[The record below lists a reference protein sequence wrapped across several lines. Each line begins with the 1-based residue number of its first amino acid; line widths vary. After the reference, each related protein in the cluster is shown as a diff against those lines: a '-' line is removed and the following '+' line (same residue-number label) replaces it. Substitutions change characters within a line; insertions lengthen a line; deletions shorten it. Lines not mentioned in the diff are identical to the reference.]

1 MAIDLKRR
9 TEFFIKDLHARES
22 MRLGWY
28 RQWGVDEEQLQ
39 YLRERKAK
47 HAAFLK
53 DLLRRRGVGPAW
65 YARPFYIAGNFFGFF
80 SAFFPE
86 KWVNRIE
93 RTLEW
98 WILMRY
104 REYFKKL
111 HLDHNLRSMI
121 EAMQLKRMTH
131 NEPGSDVMRLLQE
144 IISEEENK
152 SAYRHLYR

>member
-1 MAIDLKRR
+1 MAVDLKKR

-39 YLRERKAK
+39 YLRERKSK

-53 DLLRRRGVGPAW
+53 DLLRRRGIGPAW
-65 YARPFYIAGNFFGFF
+65 YARLFYVAGNIFGFF

-86 KWVNRIE
+86 KWVAKIE
-93 RTLEW
+93 KTLEF

-104 REYFKKL
+104 KEYFKKM
-111 HLDHNLRSMI
+111 HLDMSLRSMI
-121 EAMQLKRMTH
+121 EAMQMKSMGH
-131 NEPGSDVMRLLQE
+131 NEPGPDVLRLLEQ
-144 IISEEENK
+144 IILEEESK
-152 SAYRHLYR
+152 QRPTMG

>member
-1 MAIDLKRR
+1 MAVDLKKR

-53 DLLRRRGVGPAW
+53 DLLRRRGINPAW
-65 YARPFYIAGNFFGFF
+65 YARPFYIAGNIFGFF

-86 KWVNRIE
+86 KWVNKIE

-111 HLDHNLRSMI
+111 RLDNNLRSMI
-121 EAMQLKRMTH
+121 EAMQMKRMGH
-131 NEPGSDVMRLLQE
+131 NEPGPDVMRLLEE
-144 IISEEENK
+144 IILEEENK
-152 SAYRHLYR
+152 QRASMG

>member
-1 MAIDLKRR
+1 MAIDLKKR

-47 HAAFLK
+47 HAAFLQ
-53 DLLRRRGVGPAW
+53 DLLRRRGIKPAW
-65 YARPFYIAGNFFGFF
+65 YARPFYIAGNIFGFF

-86 KWVNRIE
+86 KWVNKIE

-111 HLDHNLRSMI
+111 RLDLNLRSMI
-121 EAMQLKRMTH
+121 EAMQLKRMPH
-131 NEPGSDVMRLLQE
+131 DEPGPDVMRLLEE
-144 IISEEENK
+144 IILEEENK
-152 SAYRHLYR
+152 QQLTPR

>member
-1 MAIDLKRR
+1 MSIDLKKR

-28 RQWGVDEEQLQ
+28 RQWGVDEEKLQ

-53 DLLRRRGVGPAW
+53 DLLRRRGISPAW
-65 YARPFYIAGNFFGFF
+65 YARPFYIAGNIFGFF

-86 KWVNRIE
+86 SWVNKIE

-104 REYFKKL
+104 REYFKKM
-111 HLDHNLRSMI
+111 HLDLNLRSMI
-121 EAMQLKRMTH
+121 EAMQLKRMGH
-131 NEPGSDVMRLLQE
+131 DEPGPDVMRLIE
-144 IISEEENK
+144 DIITEEERTQRP
-152 SAYRHLYR
+152 SIG

>member
-1 MAIDLKRR
+1 MAVDLKKR

-53 DLLRRRGVGPAW
+53 DLLRRRGISPAW
-65 YARPFYIAGNFFGFF
+65 YARPFYIAGNIFGFF

-86 KWVNRIE
+86 AWVAKIE

-104 REYFKKL
+104 REYFKKMR
-111 HLDHNLRSMI
+111 LDLNLRSMI
-121 EAMQLKRMTH
+121 EAMQMKRMGH
-131 NEPGSDVMRLLQE
+131 NEPGPDVMRLLEE
-144 IISEEENK
+144 IILEEENK
-152 SAYRHLYR
+152 QRTSIG

>member
-1 MAIDLKRR
+1 MAVDLKRR

-28 RQWGVDEEQLQ
+28 RQWGVDKERMA

-53 DLLRRRGVGPAW
+53 DLLRRRGLRPAW
-65 YARPFYIAGNFFGFF
+65 YARPFYIAGNIFGFF

-86 KWVNRIE
+86 KWVARIE
-93 RTLEW
+93 RTLEF

-104 REYFKKL
+104 RVYFHKMS
-111 HLDHNLRSMI
+111 LDQNLRSMI
-121 EAMQLKRMTH
+121 ESLQLKRLAH
-131 NEPGSDVMRLLQE
+131 DEPAPDVIRLIEE
-144 IISEEENK
+144 IIGEEEN
-152 SAYRHLYR
+152 ALRTQT

>member
-1 MAIDLKRR
+1 MSVDLKKR

-28 RQWGVDEEQLQ
+28 RQWGFNEEQLK

-53 DLLRRRGVGPAW
+53 DLLRRRGVRPAW
-65 YARPFYIAGNFFGFF
+65 YARPFYIAGNIFGFF

-86 KWVNRIE
+86 KWVNWIE
-93 RTLEW
+93 RTLEF

-104 REYFKKL
+104 REYFQKMN
-111 HLDHNLRSMI
+111 LDQNLRSMI
-121 EAMQLKRMTH
+121 ESLQLKRLTH
-131 NEPGSDVMRLLQE
+131 DEPGVDVIALLEE
-144 IISEEENK
+144 IISEEE
-152 SAYRHLYR
+152 RVLRPDM

>member
-1 MAIDLKRR
+1 MAVDLKKR

-39 YLRERKAK
+39 YLRERKSK

-53 DLLRRRGVGPAW
+53 DLLRRRGISPAW
-65 YARPFYIAGNFFGFF
+65 YARLFYIAGNIFGFF

-86 KWVNRIE
+86 KWVAKIE
-93 RTLEW
+93 KTLEF

-104 REYFKKL
+104 KEYFKKMN
-111 HLDHNLRSMI
+111 LDMNLRSMI
-121 EAMQLKRMTH
+121 EAMQMKRMGH
-131 NEPGSDVMRLLQE
+131 DEPGPDVMGLLE
-144 IISEEENK
+144 KIILEEE
-152 SAYRHLYR
+152 STQQRPTLG

>member
-1 MAIDLKRR
+1 MAIDLKKR

-28 RQWGVDEEQLQ
+28 RQWGLDKEQLR

-53 DLLRRRGVGPAW
+53 DLLRRRGLKPAW
-65 YARPFYIAGNFFGFF
+65 YARPFYIAGNIFGFF

-86 KWVNRIE
+86 KLVSKIE
-93 RTLEW
+93 RTLEF

-104 REYFKKL
+104 QEYFKKMN
-111 HLDHNLRSMI
+111 LDLNLRSMI
-121 EAMQLKRMTH
+121 ESIQMKRLGH
-131 NEPGSDVMRLLQE
+131 NEPGPDVINLLEE
-144 IISEEENK
+144 IITEEEGMTR
-152 SAYRHLYR
+152 SLRA

>member
-1 MAIDLKRR
+1 MAIDLQKK
-9 TEFFIKDLHARES
+9 TIKMIRDLHARES

-28 RQWGVDEEQLQ
+28 RQWGIKKDKLD

-53 DLLRRRGVGPAW
+53 DLLRQRGMKTAW
-65 YARPFYIAGNFFGFF
+65 YSRLFYISGNIFGFF

-86 KWVNRIE
+86 KFVARIE

-104 REYFKKL
+104 RVYFRKL
-111 HLDHNLRSMI
+111 KLDLNLRSMI
-121 EAMQLKRMTH
+121 ESIQMKRMSH
-131 NEPGSDVMRLLQE
+131 NEPGPDVLKLLQN
-144 IISEEENK
+144 IIKEEESAHNK
-152 SAYRHLYR
+152 AFSGS